1 MPGFDN
7 DTLFCANVDFRGVD
21 PVVPQI
27 TTDGQLLIGSTAIPN
42 IKVGSLTSTGGTVII
57 TPGSGTINLES
68 GGAIPITFTEDA
80 GTATSVLGNLNV
92 FGTAGQ
98 GITTSGAGSTVTI
111 TASNAATAQKGVVA
125 LATNAETVT
134 GTDTAKAVTADD
146 LKAKLGV
153 QTLHGVAL
161 GTSTTATVGWTAEP
175 SNGQLLIGKTGD
187 YPQLAGL
194 TPGPG
199 ISITSGAGSI
209 TIASIGTGLAWST
222 KGASTAL
229 VNNNGF
235 ICTAGAALS
244 FSLPAVSSVGDI
256 VALTLDGSTSW
267 TITQAANQQIRIGV
281 LQTTVGVG
289 GSLTSTAQGDT
300 IIMVC
305 SVANLKWNSFAPV
318 GNITV
323 V

>member
-199 ISITSGAGSI
+199 ISIT
-209 TIASIGTGLAWST
+209 
-222 KGASTAL
+222 
-229 VNNNGF
+229 
-235 ICTAGAALS
+235 
-244 FSLPAVSSVGDI
+244 
-256 VALTLDGSTSW
+256 
-267 TITQAANQQIRIGV
+267 
-281 LQTTVGVG
+281 
-289 GSLTSTAQGDT
+289 
-300 IIMVC
+300 
-305 SVANLKWNSFAPV
+305 
-318 GNITV
+318 
-323 V
+323 